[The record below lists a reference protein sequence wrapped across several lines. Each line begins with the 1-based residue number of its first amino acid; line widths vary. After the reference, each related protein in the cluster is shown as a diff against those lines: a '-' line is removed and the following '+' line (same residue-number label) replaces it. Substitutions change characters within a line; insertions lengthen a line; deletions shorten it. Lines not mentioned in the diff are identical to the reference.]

1 MLSTVSAVSVPKL
14 VTLDCAAVVRVP
26 PKFVA
31 VTFPFTVT
39 LSSNAIVPVDDAI

>member
-1 MLSTVSAVSVPKL
+1 MLSTTNAVRVPKL
-14 VTLDCAAVVRVP
+14 VTLDCAAVISVP
-26 PKFVA
+26 AKFVA